1 MEKTIIE
8 HMSCISE
15 KLRSEKPERLTRMV
29 RSCIDISPENLAKA
43 EEDIAALRDILR
55 MNTMQVLILTAIL
68 QNSSRNNV
76 DCDDISAFLG
86 LDYLKFLTYSQDL
99 EDLKRRGYVRI
110 KRNGDIVL
118 PGEVL
123 RSLKDNRVVEP
134 EKTSGLDT
142 TSMLARIRRK
152 LKLLDDDLLTQDE
165 FIEIVGRLMHD
176 NPGTSLAKAYKRYC
190 SEVGTDEQVFFLAV
204 LIIYYGE
211 EDDQVAWYQVDGYFS
226 LLAPSG
232 DLIPITVTSRRL
244 IFSKLL
250 EFSIPD
256 STQDLVRATYVDK
269 CNFNSLLGSVK
280 FYKKLH
286 PTE

>member
-99 EDLKRRGYVRI
+99 EDLKRRRI
-110 KRNGDIVL
+110 G
-118 PGEVL
+118 
-123 RSLKDNRVVEP
+123 
-134 EKTSGLDT
+134 
-142 TSMLARIRRK
+142 
-152 LKLLDDDLLTQDE
+152 
-165 FIEIVGRLMHD
+165 F
-176 NPGTSLAKAYKRYC
+176 
-190 SEVGTDEQVFFLAV
+190 
-204 LIIYYGE
+204 
-211 EDDQVAWYQVDGYFS
+211 
-226 LLAPSG
+226 
-232 DLIPITVTSRRL
+232 
-244 IFSKLL
+244 
-250 EFSIPD
+250 
-256 STQDLVRATYVDK
+256 
-269 CNFNSLLGSVK
+269 
-280 FYKKLH
+280 
-286 PTE
+286 